1 MAIVVLANLV
11 SLGALAWTLRGADL
25 GSLRTDLA
33 ALNWWLVSVAIATQ
47 LSVYGWQ
54 ALRWKMLLAPV
65 VPFPFW
71 QAVRAV
77 FVGLFTSEVLPF
89 RGGEV
94 LRSYLVTRWI
104 GLPFSVALTSVVI
117 ERVFDGL
124 LMWSAITFLLESAQF
139 PRSFAYLS
147 DGLGAVVLAGV
158 VVIALALFSPEPK
171 DQQIPARGWR
181 RRFWILRSD
190 LAHIGHSRYLWAAFF
205 LSVPYLLFQAV
216 PVWVLS
222 SGYGF
227 DIPAGAAIGLVM
239 LLRLAAALP
248 QAPATLGLFQLITKE
263 FLEYG
268 YGIPS
273 AQAARYSLVLWAV
286 IKLPVLAAGAVAL
299 SITGAKFGELT
310 QAAKEHARENS

>member
-1 MAIVVLANLV
+1 MAVVILVNLV
-11 SLGALAWTLRGADL
+11 SLGALAWTLREADL
-25 GSLRTDLA
+25 GSLRTDAA
-33 ALNWWLVSVAIATQ
+33 ALNWWWVLAAIATQ

-65 VPFPFW
+65 VRFPFW

-77 FVGLFTSEVLPF
+77 FVGLFTSEILPF

-94 LRSYLVTRWI
+94 LRSYLVTLWT
-104 GLPFSVALTSVVI
+104 GLPFSVSLTSVVI

-124 LMWSAITFLLESAQF
+124 LMWFSLRFLLETAQF
-139 PRSFAYLS
+139 PRSFAYLGQ
-147 DGLGAVVLAGV
+147 GLGLAVLAGV
-158 VVIALALFSPEPK
+158 IIFAFALFSPEPK
-171 DQQIPARGWR
+171 GRERPKKGWR
-181 RRFWILRSD
+181 RRFWIFRSD

-205 LSVPYLLFQAV
+205 LTVPYLLLQAV

-227 DIPAGAAIGLVM
+227 EIPVGAAIGLVM

-248 QAPATLGLFQLITKE
+248 QAPATLGLFQLITQQ

-268 YGIPS
+268 YGIPA
-273 AQAARYSLVLWAV
+273 AQAARYSLLLWAV
-286 IKLPVLAAGAVAL
+286 IKLPLLAAGAIAL
-299 SITGAKFGELT
+299 SITGAKLGELT
-310 QAAKEHARENS
+310 KAAKAHAKEHS